1 MRSKLRLCIPD
12 LKKNTN
18 EIKNAVVLVSVP
30 QMKQLQEAYPS
41 YFLDTSDFLD
51 AIDKMMENCKKWGWA
66 VS

>member
-1 MRSKLRLCIPD
+1 LWKHRD
-12 LKKNTN
+12 GFEKNTN

-30 QMKQLQEAYPS
+30 QMKQLQEAYTS

-51 AIDKMMENCKKWGWA
+51 AIDKMMENCKKWGWV